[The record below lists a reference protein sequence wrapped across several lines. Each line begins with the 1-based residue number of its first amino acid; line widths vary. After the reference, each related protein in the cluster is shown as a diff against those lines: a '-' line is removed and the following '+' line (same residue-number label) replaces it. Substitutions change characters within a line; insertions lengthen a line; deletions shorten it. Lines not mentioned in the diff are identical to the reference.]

1 MKHIRFSPC
10 VALIGSMLIS
20 VPQGFAQNTAASN
33 SSEPV
38 RLTVAPKASSRIT
51 MKTLPKATC
60 VLHAEG
66 DTAAEHSFKTFADN
80 EGNIRFQV
88 SPSAESDQTA
98 RFAVDCTADGKS
110 STFALDLRASS
121 APTLDM
127 PAPQAE
133 VRTPQPGDVIRPAL
147 TKADATNLSGDELAK
162 RGYPVRPD
170 AKQAPEAFAT
180 WLMAVTKPSRLV
192 DARQVARPEVQHV
205 KPVKASNYETSGN
218 WSGFELRGSSGAYDL
233 VMGEWYVPT
242 VYYETNAHTY
252 SAYWIGLDGDGTSD
266 LWQAGTEQ
274 EVQDIDILGIHFDFY
289 NYYAW
294 TEFLPP
300 QGTEQVLSNFTMT
313 PGDLMFTEVWVG
325 NSGASPSL
333 SGLYAIGFV
342 EDISRGEYTTVYNC
356 RGFSIFGAC
365 TNIAQTNIGGSEA
378 EWIMERPTVG
388 GSLPDLSDYSYSYM
402 YDAYAE
408 KPSGSWVTYN
418 GANNQQIFMYNG
430 SDLLSGVYPAG
441 SSTMLFYWF
450 ASH

>member
-1 MKHIRFSPC
+1 MKCIRFSPC
-10 VALIGSMLIS
+10 VALIGSMLIGA
-20 VPQGFAQNTAASN
+20 PQGFAQNTAASN

-38 RLTVAPKASSRIT
+38 RFTVAPNASSRIIMT
-51 MKTLPKATC
+51 TLPQATC
-60 VLHAEG
+60 VLHPEG
-66 DTAAEHSFKTFADN
+66 DKAAGHSFKTFADD
-80 EGNIRFQV
+80 EGKIRFQV

-98 RFAVDCTADGKS
+98 QFAVDCTAAGKT
-110 STFALDLRASS
+110 STFALELRANSV
-121 APTLDM
+121 PTADM

-147 TKADATNLSGDELAK
+147 TKADATNLSSDEIAK
-162 RGYPVRPD
+162 RGYPIRPD
-170 AKQAPEAFAT
+170 AKQAPEAFAA
-180 WLMAVTKPSRLV
+180 WMKAVTKPSRLV
-192 DARQVARPEVQHV
+192 DARQVAREEVRHV

-233 VMGEWYVPT
+233 VEGEWYVPT

-274 EVQDIDILGIHFDFY
+274 EVQDIDIIGIHFDFY

-300 QGTEQVLSNFTMT
+300 QGTEQVLPNFSVA

-325 NSGASPSL
+325 NSGSSPTL
-333 SGLYAIGFV
+333 SGLYAIAFV
-342 EDISRGEYTTVYNC
+342 EDVSRGEYTTVYNC
-356 RGFSIFGAC
+356 RGFNLFGAC

-388 GSLPDLSDYSYSYM
+388 GSLPDLADYSYSYM
-402 YDAYAE
+402 YAAYAE
-408 KPSGSWVTYN
+408 KPTGSWITYN

-430 SDLLSGVYPAG
+430 SDLLSGVYPSG
-441 SSTMLFYWF
+441 STTMLFYWF
-450 ASH
+450 NWH

>member
-1 MKHIRFSPC
+1 MKCIRFSPC
-10 VALIGSMLIS
+10 VALIGSILIGA
-20 VPQGFAQNTAASN
+20 PQGFAQNSAVSN

-38 RLTVAPKASSRIT
+38 RLTVAPNASSPIT

-60 VLHAEG
+60 VLHPEG
-66 DTAAEHSFKTFADN
+66 DKAAGHSFKTFADD
-80 EGNIRFQV
+80 EGTIRFQV
-88 SPSAESDQTA
+88 NPSAESDQTA
-98 RFAVDCTADGKS
+98 RFAVDCKAAGQS
-110 STFALDLRASS
+110 STFALQLRPSS
-121 APTLDM
+121 APTSDM

-133 VRTPQPGDVIRPAL
+133 VRQPRPGDVMRPAL
-147 TKADATNLSGDELAK
+147 TKADATTLSNDELAK

-170 AKQAPEAFAT
+170 AKGASEGFAA
-180 WLMAVTKPSRLV
+180 WMKAVTQPSRLV
-192 DARQVARPEVQHV
+192 NATQIAREEVQHV
-205 KPVKASNYETSGN
+205 KPVKASNYETSSN

-242 VYYETNAHTY
+242 VYYENSVHTY

-274 EVQDIDILGIHFDFY
+274 EVQDINILGIHFDFY

-300 QGTEQVLSNFTMT
+300 QGTEQVLSNFTVT

-333 SGLYAIGFV
+333 AGLYAIAFV
-342 EDISRGEYTTVYNC
+342 EDVSRGEYTTVYNC

-365 TNIAQTNIGGSEA
+365 TSIAQTNIGGSEA

-430 SDLLSGVYPAG
+430 SDLLSGVYPSG
-441 SSTMLFYWF
+441 STTMLFYWYNW
-450 ASH
+450 H

>member
-1 MKHIRFSPC
+1 MKHISFGPC
-10 VALIGSMLIS
+10 VALIGAMLIS
-20 VPQGFAQNTAASN
+20 IPQGFAQNTAT
-33 SSEPV
+33 SEPL
-38 RLTVAPKASSRIT
+38 RFTVAPNAPSQIE

-66 DTAAEHSFKTFADN
+66 DTAAEHSFKTFADD
-80 EGNIRFQV
+80 EGSIRFQV
-88 SPSAESDQTA
+88 RPSAESEQA
-98 RFAVDCTADGKS
+98 VRFAVDCTSAGKS
-110 STFALDLRASS
+110 STFALDLRPSS
-121 APTLDM
+121 VPTADM

-133 VRTPQPGDVIRPAL
+133 TRTPQPGDVIRPAL
-147 TKADATNLSGDELAK
+147 TKSDATRLSGEELAK
-162 RGYPVRPD
+162 RGYPIRPD

-180 WLMAVTKPSRLV
+180 WLTAVTKPSRLV
-192 DARQVARPEVQHV
+192 DARQVSRPEVRHV
-205 KPVKASNYETSGN
+205 KPVQASNFETSGN

-233 VMGEWYVPT
+233 VEGEWYVPR
-242 VYYETNAHTY
+242 VYYENNSHTY

-274 EVQDIDILGIHFDFY
+274 EIQDIIILGIHFDFT

-300 QGTEQVLSNFTMT
+300 QATEQVLPNFTVT

-325 NSGASPSL
+325 NAGSSPSL
-333 SGLYAIGFV
+333 SGLYAIAFV
-342 EDISRGEYTTVYNC
+342 EDISRGEYTTIYNC

-388 GSLPDLSDYSYSYM
+388 GSLPDLADYSYSYM
-402 YDAYAE
+402 YAAYAE
-408 KPSGSWVTYN
+408 KPTGSWITYN

-430 SDLLSGVYPAG
+430 NDLLSGVYPSG

-450 ASH
+450 NSH

>member
-1 MKHIRFSPC
+1 
-10 VALIGSMLIS
+10 
-20 VPQGFAQNTAASN
+20 
-33 SSEPV
+33 
-38 RLTVAPKASSRIT
+38 
-51 MKTLPKATC
+51 MKTLPQATC
-60 VLHAEG
+60 VLHPEG
-66 DTAAEHSFKTFADN
+66 DKTAEHSFKTFADD
-80 EGNIRFQV
+80 EGKIRFRV

-121 APTLDM
+121 APTFDM

-147 TKADATNLSGDELAK
+147 TKADATNLSSDELAK

-266 LWQAGTEQ
+266 LWQAGTE
-274 EVQDIDILGIHFDFY
+274 
-289 NYYAW
+289 
-294 TEFLPP
+294 
-300 QGTEQVLSNFTMT
+300 
-313 PGDLMFTEVWVG
+313 
-325 NSGASPSL
+325 
-333 SGLYAIGFV
+333 
-342 EDISRGEYTTVYNC
+342 
-356 RGFSIFGAC
+356 
-365 TNIAQTNIGGSEA
+365 
-378 EWIMERPTVG
+378 
-388 GSLPDLSDYSYSYM
+388 
-402 YDAYAE
+402 
-408 KPSGSWVTYN
+408 
-418 GANNQQIFMYNG
+418 
-430 SDLLSGVYPAG
+430 
-441 SSTMLFYWF
+441 
-450 ASH
+450 

>member
-1 MKHIRFSPC
+1 MNHIRFSPC
-10 VALIGSMLIS
+10 VALATSMLIS
-20 VPQGFAQNTAASN
+20 AGQGFAQNQ
-33 SSEPV
+33 SEPV
-38 RLTVAPKASSRIT
+38 RLTVAPNASSRIT
-51 MKTLPKATC
+51 MQTLPKATC
-60 VLHAEG
+60 LLHPEG
-66 DTAAEHSFKTFADN
+66 DKAAEHSFKVFADD
-80 EGNIRFQV
+80 EGKVRFQV
-88 SPSAESDQTA
+88 SPSAASDQTA
-98 RFAVDCTADGKS
+98 QFAVDCTAASKS
-110 STFALDLRASS
+110 ATFALELRPNSV
-121 APTLDM
+121 PTPDM
-127 PAPQAE
+127 PAPQAD

-147 TKADATNLSGDELAK
+147 SKADATRLSIDELAK
-162 RGYPVRPD
+162 RGYPIRPD
-170 AKQAPEAFAT
+170 ATQAPDAFAT
-180 WLMAVTKPSRLV
+180 WLKAVTKPSRLV
-192 DARQVARPEVQHV
+192 DARQVARTEIQHV
-205 KPVKASNYETSGN
+205 KPATASNFETSSN
-218 WSGFELRGSSGAYDL
+218 WSGFELRGSNGAYDM
-233 VMGEWYVPT
+233 VEGEWYVPT

-274 EVQDIDILGIHFDFY
+274 EIQDIDIFGIHFDFT

-300 QGTEQVLSNFTMT
+300 QGTEQVLPNFSVA

-325 NSGASPSL
+325 NSGSSPTL
-333 SGLYAIGFV
+333 SGLYAIAFV

-356 RGFSIFGAC
+356 RGLWLFGC

-388 GSLPDLSDYSYSYM
+388 GSLPDLADYSYSYM
-402 YDAYAE
+402 YAAYAE

-450 ASH
+450 NWH